1 MICDW
6 KCEKFKNRIGYL
18 VAVLAITL
26 LASCSGPNATE
37 PGQLKSQSGSA
48 KLDQNVV
55 VQEELVKQS
64 IRGKNYE
71 KLAGLLAGSIKDM
84 PKSIVRIRATA
95 QDDLAALRI
104 IYELVP
110 SVKNTQGESPYLAQA
125 LKRGKWDIA
134 AFLCEQGER
143 CDSSLFREKFDRAPS
158 IDVTE
163 FMVILPIFEKDL
175 SEKDWEALW
184 KKNINEFRSEYIQGW
199 VDHFVKQ
206 PNEPPCRAL
215 ARVVYSMINRSINVS
230 GIPLSIFSTL
240 ERDAKVSLAYK
251 LIRNQNGNSK
261 RLFSGFFEDFLND
274 ELELDQQ
281 QLEQIKLQW
290 PEQFERMNL
299 AEPTRWSEA
308 FHATM
313 HQKGDFS
320 ALEPWKD
327 KLRILASKPLVKYYS
342 PGQTPLQIAL
352 SQQRYDLV
360 QWMVDHGA
368 VDHSKT
374 QSYRDSA
381 ALVANIE
388 LNASNPL
395 SSNFSFTDATYN
407 PFIRA
412 ADRHGAEYVVRVSRT
427 LSDST
432 VNKWLRNQ
440 AMEKFFKTGR
450 FDMLHAALEASE
462 LPSALLLDYLGHDQ
476 AADFLR
482 SIPPHS
488 SASVSL
494 KKNLP
499 EVLRYACS
507 ENRAV
512 TTDLI
517 FESLWRCARVEF
529 KQRRLVSLEDLL
541 RAIDDTPSSIVRSS
555 IDKYRRSE
563 VVSQSPT
570 STSLEGLSQLL
581 LDYVDRP
588 EIFRTLIWEGVP
600 VTADTFKKVIEAR
613 KLDIAKLIM
622 MDLNWRKQNA
632 GLLRET
638 LLIALEKRDTPIVE
652 LFKVA
657 GMEHMLTESQLA
669 SINSQLGGS

>member
-1 MICDW
+1 MTCDW
-6 KCEKFKNRIGYL
+6 ECKKFKNRTGCL
-18 VAVLAITL
+18 FAALAIAL

-37 PGQLKSQSGSA
+37 PGQLKSQSGPE
-48 KLDQNVV
+48 KLDQNEV

-64 IRGKNYE
+64 IRSKNYE
-71 KLAGLLAGSIKDM
+71 KLAGLLAGSIKDT
-84 PKSIVRIRATA
+84 PKSMVRIRATA

-110 SVKNTQGESPYLAQA
+110 NLKNTQGESPFLAQA

-163 FMVILPIFEKDL
+163 FLAILPIFEKDL
-175 SEKDWEALW
+175 TEEDWEALW
-184 KKNINEFRSEYIQGW
+184 KKNIHERSEYTQGW
-199 VDHFVKQ
+199 VDHFAMQ
-206 PNEPPCRAL
+206 PKEMPCRAL
-215 ARVVYSMINRSINVS
+215 ARVVHSMINHRSINVS

-240 ERDAKVSLAYK
+240 EHDAKVSLANK
-251 LIRNQNGNSK
+251 LIYIQFGNSG
-261 RLFSGFFEDFLND
+261 RLFSGFLDDFLD
-274 ELELDQQ
+274 DKLELDQQ
-281 QLEQIKLQW
+281 QLERIKVQW

-308 FHATM
+308 FHAAM
-313 HQKGDFS
+313 QQKGDFS

-327 KLRILASKPLVKYYS
+327 KLPELASKPLVKYYF
-342 PGQTPLQIAL
+342 PAQTPLQIAL

-360 QWMVDHGA
+360 QWLVDHGV

-374 QSYRDSA
+374 QSYTGSA

-395 SSNFSFTDATYN
+395 SSNVSFTDATYN
-407 PFIRA
+407 PLIRA
-412 ADRHGAEYVVRVSRT
+412 ADRHGAEFVVRVSRT
-427 LSDST
+427 LEDST

-440 AMEKFFKTGR
+440 AMEKFFMTGR

-462 LPSALLLDYLGHDQ
+462 LPSALLLDFLGREK
-476 AADFLR
+476 ATDFLR
-482 SIPPHS
+482 SIPPNS
-488 SASVSL
+488 SASLSL
-494 KKNLP
+494 KKSLP

-512 TTDLI
+512 TTDLV

-529 KQRRLVSLEDLL
+529 KQRKLVSLEDLI
-541 RAIDDTPSSIVRSS
+541 RAIDNTPASIVRSS

-563 VVSQSPT
+563 VVPQSPT
-570 STSLEGLSQLL
+570 STSLERLSQLL

-600 VTADTFKKVIEAR
+600 VNAEIFKKVIEAR
-613 KLDIAKLIM
+613 KLEIAKLIL

-632 GLLRET
+632 GILREI
-638 LLIALEKRDTPIVE
+638 LLTALEKRDTPIVE
-652 LFKVA
+652 LFKVV
-657 GMEHMLTESQLA
+657 GMEHMLTDSQLA

>member
-6 KCEKFKNRIGYL
+6 ECEKFKNRIGCIF
-18 VAVLAITL
+18 AALAIAL
-26 LASCSGPNATE
+26 LASCSGPNANE
-37 PGQLKSQSGSA
+37 SGQLKSQSGPG
-48 KLDQNVV
+48 KLDQNEVL
-55 VQEELVKQS
+55 QEELVKQS
-64 IRGKNYE
+64 IRSKNYE

-84 PKSIVRIRATA
+84 PKAIDRIRATA

-104 IYELVP
+104 IYELIP
-110 SVKNTQGESPYLAQA
+110 SVKNTQGESPFLAQA

-143 CDSSLFREKFDRAPS
+143 CDSNLFREKFDRAPS

-163 FMVILPIFEKDL
+163 FLAILPIFEKDL
-175 SEKDWEALW
+175 TEKDWEALW
-184 KKNINEFRSEYIQGW
+184 KNSIHEFRSEYVQGW

-215 ARVVYSMINRSINVS
+215 ARVVDSMINRRSMNVS

-240 ERDAKVSLAYK
+240 EHDAKVSLANK
-251 LIRNQNGNSK
+251 LIYNQFGNSR
-261 RLFSGFFEDFLND
+261 RLFSGFLEDFLD
-274 ELELDQQ
+274 DKLELDHQ
-281 QLEQIKLQW
+281 QLEQIKVQW

-308 FHATM
+308 FYAAMQH
-313 HQKGDFS
+313 KGDFS
-320 ALEPWKD
+320 ELGPWKD
-327 KLRILASKPLVKYYS
+327 TLPELASKPLVKYY
-342 PGQTPLQIAL
+342 PNQTPLQAAM
-352 SQQRYDLV
+352 SRQRYDLV

-374 QSYRDSA
+374 HGYTDSA
-381 ALVANIE
+381 VLVAIIE

-395 SSNFSFTDATYN
+395 PSKVSFIDTTYN
-407 PFIRA
+407 PLIRA
-412 ADRHGAEYVVRVSRT
+412 ADRRGAEYVVRVSRT

-432 VNKWLRNQ
+432 VNNWLRNQ
-440 AMEKFFKTGR
+440 AMEKFLKAGR

-462 LPSALLLDYLGHDQ
+462 LPSAMLLDYLGRDQ

-482 SIPPHS
+482 SIPPNS
-488 SASVSL
+488 TASLSL
-494 KKNLP
+494 KKSLP
-499 EVLRYACS
+499 EVLNYVCS
-507 ENRAV
+507 EKRVA
-512 TTDLI
+512 TTDLV

-529 KQRRLVSLEDLL
+529 KQRKVVSLEDLL
-541 RAIDDTPSSIVRSS
+541 RAVDDTPSSIIRSS

-563 VVSQSPT
+563 VVPQSPT
-570 STSLEGLSQLL
+570 STSLERLSKLL

-600 VTADTFKKVIEAR
+600 VTEDTFKKVIEAR
-613 KLDIAKLIM
+613 KLDIAKLIL

-632 GLLRET
+632 GLLRAT
-638 LLIALEKRDTPIVE
+638 LLTALEKRDTPIVE

-657 GMEHMLTESQLA
+657 GLEHMLTESQLA

>member
-1 MICDW
+1 MICDR
-6 KCEKFKNRIGYL
+6 KCDKFKNRIGCL
-18 VAVLAITL
+18 VAAFAITL
-26 LASCSGPNATE
+26 SASCSGPSATE
-37 PGQLKSQSGSA
+37 SSQSKGQSKSQSGSA

-71 KLAGLLAGSIKDM
+71 KLAGLLAGSIKDV
-84 PKSIVRIRATA
+84 PQAIVRIRATA

-110 SVKNTQGESPYLAQA
+110 SAKNTQGESPYLAQV

-143 CDSSLFREKFDRAPS
+143 CDPSLFREKFDSAPS
-158 IDVTE
+158 IEVTE
-163 FMVILPIFEKDL
+163 FMAILPIFEKDL

-395 SSNFSFTDATYN
+395 SSNVSFTDATYN

-427 LSDST
+427 LKDST

-440 AMEKFFKTGR
+440 AMEKFFKAGR

-482 SIPPHS
+482 SIPPNS
-488 SASVSL
+488 SASRSL
-494 KKNLP
+494 KKSLP
-499 EVLRYACS
+499 EVLSYVCS
-507 ENRAV
+507 EKRIV
-512 TTDLI
+512 TTDLV

-529 KQRRLVSLEDLL
+529 KQRKVVSLEDLL
-541 RAIDDTPSSIVRSS
+541 RADHPPSSVDRS
-555 IDKYRRSE
+555 RRPIE
-563 VVSQSPT
+563 AAKQNFA
-570 STSLEGLSQLL
+570 STTVERLSQLL
-581 LDYVDRP
+581 IDCVDRP
-588 EIFRTLIWEGVP
+588 EVFRTLIWEGVP
-600 VTADTFKKVIEAR
+600 VTADTFKKVIELR
-613 KLDIAKLIM
+613 KLEIAKLVM

-638 LLIALEKRDTPIVE
+638 LLTALEKRDTPIVE
-652 LFKVA
+652 MFKVA
-657 GMEHMLTESQLA
+657 GLEHMLTESQLA